1 MSNNNSKPNNN
12 NNNNPNQNTNQ
23 NYNNYN
29 QNGYNGQNSYNTQ
42 YQNYNEQ
49 GYQEGYNQQYQN
61 YNEQDYPEGY
71 NQQYQNYNEQ
81 DYPEGYNQQYQNY
94 NNANQQ
100 YQNNQQYD
108 YSNQNYQTNNQ
119 YNYGNQQNNN
129 QQYQTYSGS
138 SNNQQ
143 YQNYNNTNSQQGYN
157 QQYQNYNN
165 PAQNQQN
172 TQNNGQFYQ
181 NNNRPNNPQGF
192 NPNKKKKSKLV
203 PIVSSILGVVLL
215 SGGGLYYYSKST
227 NKPISS
233 IFSFGKKSDE
243 ELYSPVL
250 EKYKK
255 AMDSGEIK
263 SDSDVNN
270 FAIENYNSKGKNKNY
285 IKYVYYDID
294 GNGRNELLICDK
306 DNLNSPFAIYSY
318 DNSNKVNLIYQVE
331 SGNDISKSVFY
342 NDKSI
347 WIHDTTNNNDTYI
360 VYKLNDDGS
369 KFERV
374 HDINFAEYKKIN
386 KKFKD
391 SISSEEFE
399 SKDEF
404 FKKYAIPTD
413 KIDFSK
419 LGYKSL
425 YYYNDP
431 NAQEEKQSNN
441 NNNNNEKKDENKAE
455 FTNSQLA
462 LIGRLLLRD
471 STSPE
476 NILTHYETGFIME
489 EQQGFLITHLG
500 TESSKVIVKKVDNG
514 IEILAADA
522 DTPAARR
529 NYVVKKKATYQEI
542 KDKFKKED
550 IDKINKIIEEYKKTR
565 NYEKGQFNIKD

>member
-12 NNNNPNQNTNQ
+12 NNNSNQNTNQ
-23 NYNNYN
+23 NYRNYN
-29 QNGYNGQNSYNTQ
+29 QNGYNGQNSYNNQ

-61 YNEQDYPEGY
+61 YN
-71 NQQYQNYNEQ
+71 NS
-81 DYPEGYNQQYQNY
+81 
-94 NNANQQ
+94 NQQ
-100 YQNNQQYD
+100 YQNNQQYN
-108 YSNQNYQTNNQ
+108 YSNPNYQTNNQ
-119 YNYGNQQNNN
+119 YNYGNQQNYN
-129 QQYQTYSGS
+129 QQYQNYHGS
-138 SNNQQ
+138 TNNQQ
-143 YQNYNNTNSQQGYN
+143 YQNYNNVNSQQNYN
-157 QQYQNYNN
+157 NQYQNYNN

-360 VYKLNDDGS
+360 VYKLKDDGS

-431 NAQEEKQSNN
+431 NAQEQQQNN
-441 NNNNNEKKDENKAE
+441 NNNNEKKDEKKDENKAE

-462 LIGRLLLRD
+462 LIGRALLRD

-476 NILTHYETGFIME
+476 NILTHYETGAIME
-489 EQQGFLITHLG
+489 EQNGFLITHLG

-522 DTPAARR
+522 DTPASRR

>member
-12 NNNNPNQNTNQ
+12 NNNNQNQNTNQ
-23 NYNNYN
+23 NYSNYN
-29 QNGYNGQNSYNTQ
+29 QNDYNEQNSYNNQYQNYNNQGYQEGYNNQ

-49 GYQEGYNQQYQN
+49 SYQGS
-61 YNEQDYPEGY
+61 
-71 NQQYQNYNEQ
+71 
-81 DYPEGYNQQYQNY
+81 YNQQYQNY
-94 NNANQQ
+94 NNSNQQ

-129 QQYQTYSGS
+129 QQYQNYSGS

-143 YQNYNNTNSQQGYN
+143 YQNYNNANGQQGYN

-165 PAQNQQN
+165 PGQYQQN

-181 NNNRPNNPQGF
+181 NNNRPNNSQGF
-192 NPNKKKKSKLV
+192 DPNKKKKSKLV
-203 PIVSSILGVVLL
+203 PIVSSILGIVLL

-243 ELYSPVL
+243 ELYTPVL

-255 AMDSGEIK
+255 AMDSGEVK
-263 SDSDVNN
+263 SDSEVNN
-270 FAIENYNSKGKNKNY
+270 FAIENYNSKGKNKDY
-285 IKYVYYDID
+285 IRYVYYDID

-347 WIHDTTNNNDTYI
+347 WIHDTTNNNDTYV
-360 VYKLNDDGS
+360 VYKLKDDGS
-369 KFERV
+369 KFEKV
-374 HDINFAEYKKIN
+374 HDINSAEYKKIN

-419 LGYKSL
+419 LGYKAL

-431 NAQEEKQSNN
+431 NAQEEQKNSDKEKQ
-441 NNNNNEKKDENKAE
+441 ENKPE

-462 LIGRLLLRD
+462 LIGRALFYDSMDSLKSLRLD
-471 STSPE
+471 
-476 NILTHYETGFIME
+476 YDTGFTMSEHNGI
-489 EQQGFLITHLG
+489 LATSLG
-500 TESSKVIVKKVDNG
+500 TGGSIIQVVKNDTG
-514 IEILAADA
+514 IDIRVLDY
-522 DTPAARR
+522 DKPAAQRDFKV
-529 NYVVKKKATYQEI
+529 YKSVTYKEI
-542 KDKFKKED
+542 KEKLSKED
-550 IDKINKIIEEYKKTR
+550 IDKINKIIEEYKHTR

>member
-1 MSNNNSKPNNN
+1 MGNNNSKPNNN
-12 NNNNPNQNTNQ
+12 NNSNQNTNQ
-23 NYNNYN
+23 NYSNYN
-29 QNGYNGQNSYNTQ
+29 QNSYNGQNSYNNQ
-42 YQNYNEQ
+42 YQNYNEQGYQEGYNQQNYNEQ

-61 YNEQDYPEGY
+61 YN
-71 NQQYQNYNEQ
+71 NS
-81 DYPEGYNQQYQNY
+81 
-94 NNANQQ
+94 NQQ

-119 YNYGNQQNNN
+119 YNYGNQQNNG
-129 QQYQTYSGS
+129 QQYQNYPGS
-138 SNNQQ
+138 TNNQQ
-143 YQNYNNTNSQQGYN
+143 YQNYNNVNSQQNYN
-157 QQYQNYNN
+157 NQYQNYNN

-172 TQNNGQFYQ
+172 TQNDGQFYQ
-181 NNNRPNNPQGF
+181 NNNRPNNPQRF
-192 NPNKKKKSKLV
+192 NPNKKKKNKLV

-243 ELYSPVL
+243 ELYTPVL

-255 AMDSGEIK
+255 AMDSGEVK
-263 SDSDVNN
+263 SDSQVNN
-270 FAIENYNSKGKNKNY
+270 FAIENYNSKGKNKDY
-285 IKYVYYDID
+285 IRYVYYDID

-347 WIHDTTNNNDTYI
+347 WIHDTTNNNDTYV
-360 VYKLNDDGS
+360 VYKLKDDGS
-369 KFERV
+369 KFEKV
-374 HDINFAEYKKIN
+374 HDINFAEYKKLN

-404 FKKYAIPTD
+404 FKKYAMPTD

-419 LGYKSL
+419 LGYKAL

-431 NAQEEKQSNN
+431 NAQEEKQSDN
-441 NNNNNEKKDENKAE
+441 NNNNNENKDGNKAE

-462 LIGRLLLRD
+462 LIGRALLRD

-529 NYVVKKKATYQEI
+529 NYVVKKKATFQEI

>member
-1 MSNNNSKPNNN
+1 MSNNNNNSKPNNN
-12 NNNNPNQNTNQ
+12 NNNNQNQNTNQ
-23 NYNNYN
+23 NYSNYN
-29 QNGYNGQNSYNTQ
+29 QNDYNGQNSYNNQYQNYNNQGNQEDYNSQ

-49 GYQEGYNQQYQN
+49 SYQESF
-61 YNEQDYPEGY
+61 
-71 NQQYQNYNEQ
+71 
-81 DYPEGYNQQYQNY
+81 NQQYQNY
-94 NNANQQ
+94 NNLNQQ

-108 YSNQNYQTNNQ
+108 YSNRNFQTNNQ

-129 QQYQTYSGS
+129 QQYQNYSGS
-138 SNNQQ
+138 KNNQQ
-143 YQNYNNTNSQQGYN
+143 YQNYNNTNGQQVYN

-165 PAQNQQN
+165 PGQYQQN
-172 TQNNGQFYQ
+172 TQNNRQFYQ

-203 PIVSSILGVVLL
+203 PIVSSILGIVLI

-233 IFSFGKKSDE
+233 IFSFRKKSDE
-243 ELYSPVL
+243 ELYTPVL
-250 EKYKK
+250 EKDKK
-255 AMDSGEIK
+255 AMDSGEVK
-263 SDSDVNN
+263 SDSEVNN
-270 FAIENYNSKGKNKNY
+270 FAIENYNSKGKNKDY
-285 IKYVYYDID
+285 IRYVYYDID

-347 WIHDTTNNNDTYI
+347 WIHDTTNNNDTYV
-360 VYKLNDDGS
+360 VYKLKDDGS
-369 KFERV
+369 KFEKI

-404 FKKYAIPTD
+404 FKKYTIPTD

-419 LGYKSL
+419 IQYKVL
-425 YYYNDP
+425 YNYDNP
-431 NAQEEKQSNN
+431 NAQQEQKNSDKEKQ
-441 NNNNNEKKDENKAE
+441 ENKPE

-462 LIGRLLLRD
+462 LIGRALFYDSMDSLKSLRLD
-471 STSPE
+471 YDTGFTMSEHNGILSTS
-476 NILTHYETGFIME
+476 
-489 EQQGFLITHLG
+489 LG
-500 TESSKVIVKKVDNG
+500 TGGSIVQVIRTQTGIDIRVLDYDKPVQQRDFKLVKSV
-514 IEILAADA
+514 
-522 DTPAARR
+522 
-529 NYVVKKKATYQEI
+529 TYKEI
-542 KDKFKKED
+542 KEKFKKED
-550 IDKINKIIEEYKKTR
+550 MDRINSTIEKYKKTK
-565 NYEKGQFNIKD
+565 NYERGTRIND

>member
-12 NNNNPNQNTNQ
+12 NNSNQNTNQ

-29 QNGYNGQNSYNTQ
+29 QNGYNGQNSYNNQYQNSNKQGYQEGYNQQ

-61 YNEQDYPEGY
+61 YN
-71 NQQYQNYNEQ
+71 NSNK
-81 DYPEGYNQQYQNY
+81 
-94 NNANQQ
+94 Q

-119 YNYGNQQNNN
+119 YNYGNQQNNG
-129 QQYQTYSGS
+129 QQYQNYPGS
-138 SNNQQ
+138 TNNQQ
-143 YQNYNNTNSQQGYN
+143 YQNYNNVNSQQNYSN
-157 QQYQNYNN
+157 QYQNYNN

-331 SGNDISKSVFY
+331 SGNDISKSIFY

-360 VYKLNDDGS
+360 VYKLKDDGS

-431 NAQEEKQSNN
+431 NAQEEKQSDN

-455 FTNSQLA
+455 FNNYQLA
-462 LIGRLLLRD
+462 VIGRVLFYDSMDVINSLRLD
-471 STSPE
+471 H
-476 NILTHYETGFIME
+476 NTGFSIA
-489 EQQGFLITHLG
+489 GKNGTYGTSLG
-500 TESSKVIVKKVDNG
+500 NVGSVLRVTKKSYG
-514 IEILAADA
+514 I
-522 DTPAARR
+522 
-529 NYVVKKKATYQEI
+529 
-542 KDKFKKED
+542 D
-550 IDKINKIIEEYKKTR
+550 IKIIDY
-565 NYEKGQFNIKD
+565 Y

>member
-1 MSNNNSKPNNN
+1 MSNNNSKPKNNN
-12 NNNNPNQNTNQ
+12 NNNSNQNTNQ
-23 NYNNYN
+23 NYSNYN
-29 QNGYNGQNSYNTQ
+29 QNGYNGQNSYNNQ

-49 GYQEGYNQQYQN
+49 GYQEVYNQQYQN
-61 YNEQDYPEGY
+61 YNEQDYQE
-71 NQQYQNYNEQ
+71 EC
-81 DYPEGYNQQYQNY
+81 NQQYQNY
-94 NNANQQ
+94 NNSNQQ

-119 YNYGNQQNNN
+119 YNYGNQQNNG
-129 QQYQTYSGS
+129 QQYQNYPGS
-138 SNNQQ
+138 TNNQQ
-143 YQNYNNTNSQQGYN
+143 YQNYNNVNSQQNYN
-157 QQYQNYNN
+157 NQYQNYNN
-165 PAQNQQN
+165 PGQYQQN

-181 NNNRPNNPQGF
+181 NNNRPNNPQRF

-243 ELYSPVL
+243 ELYTPIL

-255 AMDSGEIK
+255 AMDSGEVK
-263 SDSDVNN
+263 SDSEINN
-270 FAIENYNSKGKNKNY
+270 FAIENYNSKGKNKDY

-360 VYKLNDDGS
+360 VYKLKDDGS
-369 KFERV
+369 KFEKV
-374 HDINFAEYKKIN
+374 HDINFAEYKKLN

-399 SKDEF
+399 SKDDF

-419 LGYKSL
+419 LGYKAL

-431 NAQEEKQSNN
+431 NAQEEKQSDN

-455 FTNSQLA
+455 FTKSQLA
-462 LIGRLLLRD
+462 LIGRALLRD

-500 TESSKVIVKKVDNG
+500 TESSKVIVKKIDNG

-529 NYVVKKKATYQEI
+529 NYVVKKKATFQEI

>member
-12 NNNNPNQNTNQ
+12 NNNNQNQNTNQ
-23 NYNNYN
+23 NYSNYN
-29 QNGYNGQNSYNTQ
+29 QNDYNEQNSYNNQYQNYNNQGYQEGYNNQ

-49 GYQEGYNQQYQN
+49 SYQGS
-61 YNEQDYPEGY
+61 
-71 NQQYQNYNEQ
+71 
-81 DYPEGYNQQYQNY
+81 YNQQYQNY
-94 NNANQQ
+94 NNSNQQ

-129 QQYQTYSGS
+129 QQYQNYSGS

-143 YQNYNNTNSQQGYN
+143 YQNYNNANGQQGYN

-165 PAQNQQN
+165 PGQYQQN

-181 NNNRPNNPQGF
+181 NNNRPNNSQGF
-192 NPNKKKKSKLV
+192 DPNKKKKSKLV
-203 PIVSSILGVVLL
+203 PIVSSILGIVLL

-243 ELYSPVL
+243 ELYTPVL

-255 AMDSGEIK
+255 AMDSGEVK
-263 SDSDVNN
+263 SDSQVNN
-270 FAIENYNSKGKNKNY
+270 FAIENYNSKGKNKDY
-285 IKYVYYDID
+285 IRYVYYDID

-306 DNLNSPFAIYSY
+306 DNLKSPFAIYSY

-347 WIHDTTNNNDTYI
+347 WIHDTTNNNDTYV
-360 VYKLNDDGS
+360 VYKLKDDGS
-369 KFERV
+369 KFEKV

-419 LGYKSL
+419 LGYKAL

-431 NAQEEKQSNN
+431 NAQEEQKNSDKEKQ
-441 NNNNNEKKDENKAE
+441 ENKPE

-462 LIGRLLLRD
+462 LIGRALFYDSMDSLKSLRLD
-471 STSPE
+471 
-476 NILTHYETGFIME
+476 YDTGFTMSEHNGI
-489 EQQGFLITHLG
+489 LATSLG
-500 TESSKVIVKKVDNG
+500 TGGSIIQVVKNDTG
-514 IEILAADA
+514 IDIRVLDY
-522 DTPAARR
+522 DKPAAQRDFKV
-529 NYVVKKKATYQEI
+529 YKSVTYKEI
-542 KDKFKKED
+542 KEKLSKED
-550 IDKINKIIEEYKKTR
+550 IDKINKIIEEYKHTR

>member
-12 NNNNPNQNTNQ
+12 NNNSNQNTNQ
-23 NYNNYN
+23 NYSNYN
-29 QNGYNGQNSYNTQ
+29 QNSYNGQNSYNTQ

-49 GYQEGYNQQYQN
+49 GYQ
-61 YNEQDYPEGY
+61 EGY

-431 NAQEEKQSNN
+431 NNQEEKQSNN

-462 LIGRLLLRD
+462 LIGRALLRD

>member
-12 NNNNPNQNTNQ
+12 NNYPNQN
-23 NYNNYN
+23 YGNYN
-29 QNGYNGQNSYNTQ
+29 QNEYNGQNSYNNQ

-49 GYQEGYNQQYQN
+49 GYQDGYNQQYQN
-61 YNEQDYPEGY
+61 YSNS
-71 NQQYQNYNEQ
+71 
-81 DYPEGYNQQYQNY
+81 
-94 NNANQQ
+94 NQQ
-100 YQNNQQYD
+100 YQNNKQYD
-108 YSNQNYQTNNQ
+108 YSNQNYQNNNQ

-129 QQYQTYSGS
+129 QQYQNYPGS
-138 SNNQQ
+138 TNNQQYQNYPGSTNNQQ
-143 YQNYNNTNSQQGYN
+143 YQNYNNVNSQQSYN
-157 QQYQNYNN
+157 KQYQNYNN
-165 PAQNQQN
+165 PGQNQQN
-172 TQNNGQFYQ
+172 NQNDRQFYQ
-181 NNNRPNNPQGF
+181 NNRPNNPQEF
-192 NPNKKKKSKLV
+192 TPNKKKKSKLV

-243 ELYSPVL
+243 ELYTPVL

-255 AMDSGEIK
+255 AMDSGEVK
-263 SDSDVNN
+263 SDSEVNN
-270 FAIENYNSKGKNKNY
+270 FAIENYNSKGKNKDY
-285 IKYVYYDID
+285 IRYVYYDID
-294 GNGRNELLICDK
+294 GNGKNELLICDK

-318 DNSNKVNLIYQVE
+318 DNSNNVNLIYQVE
-331 SGNDISKSVFY
+331 SGNDISKTIFY

-347 WIHDTTNNNDTYI
+347 WIHDTSSNNDTYV
-360 VYKLNDDGS
+360 VYKLKDDGS
-369 KFERV
+369 KFEKV
-374 HDINFAEYKKIN
+374 HDINFAEYKKLN

-391 SISSEEFE
+391 SISSEEFG

-431 NAQEEKQSNN
+431 NAQEEKQNDS
-441 NNNNNEKKDENKAE
+441 NNNNNEKKEENKAE

-462 LIGRLLLRD
+462 LIGRALLRD

-529 NYVVKKKATYQEI
+529 NYVVKKKATFKEI
-542 KDKFKKED
+542 KDKFKKDD
-550 IDKINKIIEEYKKTR
+550 IDKINKIIEEYKHTR

>member
-1 MSNNNSKPNNN
+1 MSNNNSKSNNN
-12 NNNNPNQNTNQ
+12 NYPNQN
-23 NYNNYN
+23 YGNYN
-29 QNGYNGQNSYNTQ
+29 QNEYNGQNSYNNQ

-49 GYQEGYNQQYQN
+49 GYQ
-61 YNEQDYPEGY
+61 D
-71 NQQYQNYNEQ
+71 
-81 DYPEGYNQQYQNY
+81 GYNQQYQNY
-94 NNANQQ
+94 NNSNQQ
-100 YQNNQQYD
+100 YQNNKQYN
-108 YSNQNYQTNNQ
+108 YSNQNYQNNNQ

-129 QQYQTYSGS
+129 QQYQNYPGS
-138 SNNQQ
+138 TNNQQ
-143 YQNYNNTNSQQGYN
+143 YQNYNNVNSQQGYN
-157 QQYQNYNN
+157 NQYQNYNN
-165 PAQNQQN
+165 PGQNQQN
-172 TQNNGQFYQ
+172 NQNDSQFYQ
-181 NNNRPNNPQGF
+181 NNRPNNPHGF

-243 ELYSPVL
+243 ELYTPIL

-255 AMDSGEIK
+255 AMDSGEVK
-263 SDSDVNN
+263 SDSEVNN
-270 FAIENYNSKGKNKNY
+270 FAIENYNSKGKNKDY
-285 IKYVYYDID
+285 IRYVYYDID

-318 DNSNKVNLIYQVE
+318 DNSNNVNLIYQVE
-331 SGNDISKSVFY
+331 SGNDISKTIFY

-347 WIHDTTNNNDTYI
+347 WIHDTSNNNDTYV
-360 VYKLNDDGS
+360 VYKLKDDGS
-369 KFERV
+369 KFEKV
-374 HDINFAEYKKIN
+374 HDINFAEYKKLN

-391 SISSEEFE
+391 SISSEEFG

-431 NAQEEKQSNN
+431 NAQEEKQNDS
-441 NNNNNEKKDENKAE
+441 NNNNNEKKDENKVE

-462 LIGRLLLRD
+462 LIGRALLRD

-529 NYVVKKKATYQEI
+529 NYVVKKKATFQEI

-550 IDKINKIIEEYKKTR
+550 IDKINKIIEEYKHTR

>member
-1 MSNNNSKPNNN
+1 MSNNNTKQNNN
-12 NNNNPNQNTNQ
+12 NNNNYPNQN
-23 NYNNYN
+23 YGNYN
-29 QNGYNGQNSYNTQ
+29 QNEYNGQTNYNNQ
-42 YQNYNEQ
+42 YQNYNEK
-49 GYQEGYNQQYQN
+49 GYQ
-61 YNEQDYPEGY
+61 D
-71 NQQYQNYNEQ
+71 
-81 DYPEGYNQQYQNY
+81 GYNQQYQNY
-94 NNANQQ
+94 NNSSQQ

-108 YSNQNYQTNNQ
+108 YSNQNFQNNNQ

-129 QQYQTYSGS
+129 QQYQNYPGS
-138 SNNQQ
+138 TNNQQ
-143 YQNYNNTNSQQGYN
+143 YQNYNNVNSQQGYN

-165 PAQNQQN
+165 PGQNQQN
-172 TQNNGQFYQ
+172 NQNDRQFYQ
-181 NNNRPNNPQGF
+181 NNKPNNPREF

-243 ELYSPVL
+243 ELYTPVL

-255 AMDSGEIK
+255 AMDSGEVK
-263 SDSDVNN
+263 SDSEVNN
-270 FAIENYNSKGKNKNY
+270 FAIENYNSKGKNKDY
-285 IKYVYYDID
+285 IRYVYYDID

-318 DNSNKVNLIYQVE
+318 DNSNNVNLIYQVE
-331 SGNDISKSVFY
+331 SGNDISKTIFY

-347 WIHDTTNNNDTYI
+347 WIHDTSSNNDTYV
-360 VYKLNDDGS
+360 VYKLKDDGS
-369 KFERV
+369 KFEKV
-374 HDINFAEYKKIN
+374 HDINFAEYKKLN

-391 SISSEEFE
+391 SISSEEFG

-431 NAQEEKQSNN
+431 NAQEEKQNDS

-455 FTNSQLA
+455 FTKSQLA
-462 LIGRLLLRD
+462 LIGRALLRD

-476 NILTHYETGFIME
+476 NILTHYETGFLME

-550 IDKINKIIEEYKKTR
+550 LDKINKIIEEYKHTR

>member
-12 NNNNPNQNTNQ
+12 NNSNQNTNQ

-29 QNGYNGQNSYNTQ
+29 QNGYNGQNSYNNQ

-61 YNEQDYPEGY
+61 YNEQGY
-71 NQQYQNYNEQ
+71 Q
-81 DYPEGYNQQYQNY
+81 EGYNQQYQNY
-94 NNANQQ
+94 NNSNKQ

-119 YNYGNQQNNN
+119 YNYGNQQNNG
-129 QQYQTYSGS
+129 QQYQNYPGS
-138 SNNQQ
+138 TNNQQ
-143 YQNYNNTNSQQGYN
+143 YQNYNNVNSQQNYSN
-157 QQYQNYNN
+157 QYQNYNN

-331 SGNDISKSVFY
+331 SGNDISKSIFY

-360 VYKLNDDGS
+360 VYKLKDDGS

-431 NAQEEKQSNN
+431 NAQEEKQSDN

-455 FTNSQLA
+455 FTKSQLA
-462 LIGRLLLRD
+462 LIGRALLRD

-500 TESSKVIVKKVDNG
+500 TESSKVIVKKIDNG

-529 NYVVKKKATYQEI
+529 NYVVKKKATFQEI

>member
-1 MSNNNSKPNNN
+1 MSNNNSKSNNN
-12 NNNNPNQNTNQ
+12 NNNYPNQN
-23 NYNNYN
+23 YGNYN
-29 QNGYNGQNSYNTQ
+29 QNEYNGQNSYNNQ

-49 GYQEGYNQQYQN
+49 GYQ
-61 YNEQDYPEGY
+61 D
-71 NQQYQNYNEQ
+71 
-81 DYPEGYNQQYQNY
+81 GYNQQYQNY
-94 NNANQQ
+94 NNSNQQ

-108 YSNQNYQTNNQ
+108 YSNQNYQNNNQ

-129 QQYQTYSGS
+129 QQYQNYPGS
-138 SNNQQ
+138 TNNQQ
-143 YQNYNNTNSQQGYN
+143 YQNYNNINSQQSYN
-157 QQYQNYNN
+157 NQYQNYNN
-165 PAQNQQN
+165 PDQNQQN
-172 TQNNGQFYQ
+172 TQNNKQFYQ
-181 NNNRPNNPQGF
+181 NNIPNNPQRF
-192 NPNKKKKSKLV
+192 NPNKNKKKKSKLV

-243 ELYSPVL
+243 ELYTPVL

-255 AMDSGEIK
+255 AMDSGEVK
-263 SDSDVNN
+263 SDSEVNN
-270 FAIENYNSKGKNKNY
+270 FAIENYNSKGKNKDY
-285 IKYVYYDID
+285 IRYVYYDID

-318 DNSNKVNLIYQVE
+318 DNSNNVNLIYQVE
-331 SGNDISKSVFY
+331 SGNDISKTIFY

-347 WIHDTTNNNDTYI
+347 WIHDTSSNNDTYV
-360 VYKLNDDGS
+360 VYKLKDDGS
-369 KFERV
+369 KFEKV

-391 SISSEEFE
+391 SISSEEFG

-431 NAQEEKQSNN
+431 NAQEEKQNDS

-455 FTNSQLA
+455 YNNYQLA
-462 LIGRLLLRD
+462 VIGRVLFYDTIDTLNSIRLD
-471 STSPE
+471 Y
-476 NILTHYETGFIME
+476 NTGFIIA
-489 EQQGFLITHLG
+489 GKNGTYGTSLG
-500 TESSKVIVKKVDNG
+500 TNGSDILVTKKNDG
-514 IEILAADA
+514 IDIKILDY
-522 DTPAARR
+522 DKPAAQRDFKV
-529 NYVVKKKATYQEI
+529 YKSVTYKEI
-542 KDKFKKED
+542 KEKISKED
-550 IDKINKIIEEYKKTR
+550 LDKINKVIEEYKKTKKYQEG
-565 NYEKGQFNIKD
+565 NKIDD

>member
-1 MSNNNSKPNNN
+1 MSNNNSKSNNN
-12 NNNNPNQNTNQ
+12 NNNNYYPNQNSG
-23 NYNNYN
+23 NYN
-29 QNGYNGQNSYNTQ
+29 QNEYNGQNSYNNQ

-49 GYQEGYNQQYQN
+49 GYQ
-61 YNEQDYPEGY
+61 D
-71 NQQYQNYNEQ
+71 
-81 DYPEGYNQQYQNY
+81 GYNQQYQNY
-94 NNANQQ
+94 NNSNQQ

-108 YSNQNYQTNNQ
+108 YSNQNYQNNNQ

-129 QQYQTYSGS
+129 QQYQNYPGS
-138 SNNQQ
+138 TNNQQ
-143 YQNYNNTNSQQGYN
+143 YQNYNNVNSQQGYN

-181 NNNRPNNPQGF
+181 NNNRPNNTQGF

-331 SGNDISKSVFY
+331 SGNDISKTIFY

-360 VYKLNDDGS
+360 VYKLKDDGS

-431 NAQEEKQSNN
+431 NAQEEKQSDN

-462 LIGRLLLRD
+462 LIGRALLRD

-529 NYVVKKKATYQEI
+529 NYVVKKKATFQEI

>member
-12 NNNNPNQNTNQ
+12 NNNQNQNTNQ
-23 NYNNYN
+23 NYSNYN
-29 QNGYNGQNSYNTQ
+29 QNDYNEQNSYNNQYQNYNNQGYQEGYNNQ

-49 GYQEGYNQQYQN
+49 SYQGS
-61 YNEQDYPEGY
+61 
-71 NQQYQNYNEQ
+71 
-81 DYPEGYNQQYQNY
+81 YNQQYQNY
-94 NNANQQ
+94 NNSNQQ

-129 QQYQTYSGS
+129 QQYQNYSGS

-143 YQNYNNTNSQQGYN
+143 YQNYNNANGQQGYN

-165 PAQNQQN
+165 PGQYQQN

-181 NNNRPNNPQGF
+181 NNNRPNNSQGF
-192 NPNKKKKSKLV
+192 DPNKKKKSKLV
-203 PIVSSILGVVLL
+203 PIVSSILGIVLL

-243 ELYSPVL
+243 ELYTPVL

-255 AMDSGEIK
+255 AMDSGEVK
-263 SDSDVNN
+263 SDSEVNN
-270 FAIENYNSKGKNKNY
+270 FAIENYNSKGKNKDY
-285 IKYVYYDID
+285 IRYVYYDID

-347 WIHDTTNNNDTYI
+347 WIHDTTNNNDTYV
-360 VYKLNDDGS
+360 VYKLKDDGS
-369 KFERV
+369 KFEKV
-374 HDINFAEYKKIN
+374 HDINSAEYKKIN

-419 LGYKSL
+419 LGYKAL

-431 NAQEEKQSNN
+431 NAQEEQKNSDKEKQ
-441 NNNNNEKKDENKAE
+441 ENKPE

-462 LIGRLLLRD
+462 LIGRALFYDSMDSLKSLRLD
-471 STSPE
+471 
-476 NILTHYETGFIME
+476 YDTGFTMSEHNGI
-489 EQQGFLITHLG
+489 LATSLG
-500 TESSKVIVKKVDNG
+500 TGGSIIQVVKNDTG
-514 IEILAADA
+514 IDIRVLDY
-522 DTPAARR
+522 DKPAAQRDFKV
-529 NYVVKKKATYQEI
+529 YKSVTYKEI
-542 KDKFKKED
+542 KEKLSKED
-550 IDKINKIIEEYKKTR
+550 IDKINKIIEEYKHTR

>member
-1 MSNNNSKPNNN
+1 MNNNNSKPNNN
-12 NNNNPNQNTNQ
+12 KNSNQNTNQ
-23 NYNNYN
+23 NYSNYN
-29 QNGYNGQNSYNTQ
+29 QNGYNGENSYNNQ
-42 YQNYNEQ
+42 YQNFNEQ

-61 YNEQDYPEGY
+61 YNKQDYQEGY
-71 NQQYQNYNEQ
+71 S
-81 DYPEGYNQQYQNY
+81 QQYQNY
-94 NNANQQ
+94 NNSNQQ

-119 YNYGNQQNNN
+119 YNYGNQQNDG
-129 QQYQTYSGS
+129 QQYQNYPGS
-138 SNNQQ
+138 TNNQQ
-143 YQNYNNTNSQQGYN
+143 YQNYNNVNSQQNYN
-157 QQYQNYNN
+157 NQYQNYKN

-181 NNNRPNNPQGF
+181 NNRSNNPQGF

-203 PIVSSILGVVLL
+203 PIVSSILGIVLL

-243 ELYSPVL
+243 ELYTPIL

-263 SDSDVNN
+263 SDSEVNN
-270 FAIENYNSKGKNKNY
+270 FAIENYNSKGKNKDY

-331 SGNDISKSVFY
+331 SGNDISKSIFY

-360 VYKLNDDGS
+360 VYKLKDDGS
-369 KFERV
+369 KFEKV
-374 HDINFAEYKKIN
+374 HDINLAEYKKIN

-404 FKKYAIPTD
+404 FKKYAMPTD

-419 LGYKSL
+419 LGYKAL

-431 NAQEEKQSNN
+431 NAQEEKQSDNN
-441 NNNNNEKKDENKAE
+441 NNNKKKDEKKAE

-462 LIGRLLLRD
+462 LIGRALLRD

-476 NILTHYETGFIME
+476 NILTHYETGFVME
-489 EQQGFLITHLG
+489 EQQGFLITDLG
-500 TESSKVIVKKVDNG
+500 TQSSKVIVKKVDNG

-522 DTPAARR
+522 DTPAAQR
-529 NYVVKKKATYQEI
+529 NFVVKKKATFQEI

>member
-1 MSNNNSKPNNN
+1 MSNNNSKLNNN
-12 NNNNPNQNTNQ
+12 NNNNNSNQNTNQ
-23 NYNNYN
+23 NYSNYN
-29 QNGYNGQNSYNTQ
+29 QNGYNGQNSYNNQ

-49 GYQEGYNQQYQN
+49 GYQDGYNQQYQN
-61 YNEQDYPEGY
+61 YNEQDY
-71 NQQYQNYNEQ
+71 Q
-81 DYPEGYNQQYQNY
+81 EGYNQQYQNY
-94 NNANQQ
+94 NNSNQQ

-129 QQYQTYSGS
+129 QQYQNYSSS
-138 SNNQQ
+138 SNNHQ
-143 YQNYNNTNSQQGYN
+143 YQNYNNTNGQQGYN

-165 PAQNQQN
+165 PGQYQQN
-172 TQNNGQFYQ
+172 TQNNKQFYQ

-192 NPNKKKKSKLV
+192 NPNKKKKSKLF

-255 AMDSGEIK
+255 AMDSGEVK
-263 SDSDVNN
+263 SDSEINN
-270 FAIENYNSKGKNKNY
+270 FAIENYNSKGKNKDY

-331 SGNDISKSVFY
+331 SGNDISKSIFY

-360 VYKLNDDGS
+360 VYKLKDDGS

-431 NAQEEKQSNN
+431 NAQEEKQSDN

-462 LIGRLLLRD
+462 LIGRALLRD

-529 NYVVKKKATYQEI
+529 NYVVKKKATFQEI

>member
-1 MSNNNSKPNNN
+1 MVMKALKRRDVMNNNNNSKPNNN
-12 NNNNPNQNTNQ
+12 KNSNQNTNQ
-23 NYNNYN
+23 NYSNYN
-29 QNGYNGQNSYNTQ
+29 QNGYNGQNSYNNQYQNFNEQGYNQQ
-42 YQNYNEQ
+42 YQNYNKQ

-61 YNEQDYPEGY
+61 YN
-71 NQQYQNYNEQ
+71 NS
-81 DYPEGYNQQYQNY
+81 
-94 NNANQQ
+94 NQQ

-119 YNYGNQQNNN
+119 YNYGNQQNNG
-129 QQYQTYSGS
+129 QQYQNYPGS
-138 SNNQQ
+138 TNNQQ
-143 YQNYNNTNSQQGYN
+143 YQNYNNVNSQQNYSN
-157 QQYQNYNN
+157 QYQNYNN

-172 TQNNGQFYQ
+172 TQNNEQFYQ
-181 NNNRPNNPQGF
+181 NNNRSNNLQGF

-243 ELYSPVL
+243 ELYTPIL

-263 SDSDVNN
+263 SDSEVNN
-270 FAIENYNSKGKNKNY
+270 FAIENYNSKGKNKDY
-285 IKYVYYDID
+285 IKYIYYDID

-331 SGNDISKSVFY
+331 SGNDISKSIFY

-360 VYKLNDDGS
+360 VYKLKDDGS
-369 KFERV
+369 KFEKV
-374 HDINFAEYKKIN
+374 HDINLAEYKKIN
-386 KKFKD
+386 KKFRD

-404 FKKYAIPTD
+404 FKKYAMPTD

-419 LGYKSL
+419 LGYKAL

-431 NAQEEKQSNN
+431 NAQEEKQSDNN
-441 NNNNNEKKDENKAE
+441 NNNKKKDEKKAE

-462 LIGRLLLRD
+462 LIGRALLRD

-476 NILTHYETGFIME
+476 NILTHYETGFVME
-489 EQQGFLITHLG
+489 EQQGFLITDLE
-500 TESSKVIVKKVDNG
+500 TQSSKVIVKKVDNG
-514 IEILAADA
+514 IEILAADT
-522 DTPAARR
+522 DTPAAQR
-529 NYVVKKKATYQEI
+529 NFVVKKKATFQEI

>member
-12 NNNNPNQNTNQ
+12 NNSNQNTNQ
-23 NYNNYN
+23 NYSNYN
-29 QNGYNGQNSYNTQ
+29 QNDYNEQNSYNNQYQNYNNQGYQEGYNNQ

-49 GYQEGYNQQYQN
+49 SYQGS
-61 YNEQDYPEGY
+61 
-71 NQQYQNYNEQ
+71 
-81 DYPEGYNQQYQNY
+81 YNQQYQNY
-94 NNANQQ
+94 NNSNQQ

-129 QQYQTYSGS
+129 QQYQNYSGS

-143 YQNYNNTNSQQGYN
+143 YQNYNNANGQQGYN

-165 PAQNQQN
+165 PGQYQQN

-181 NNNRPNNPQGF
+181 NNNRPNNSQGF
-192 NPNKKKKSKLV
+192 DPNKKKKSKLV
-203 PIVSSILGVVLL
+203 PIVSSILGIVLL

-243 ELYSPVL
+243 ELYTPVL

-255 AMDSGEIK
+255 AMDSGEVK
-263 SDSDVNN
+263 SDSEVNN
-270 FAIENYNSKGKNKNY
+270 FAIENYNSKGKNKDY
-285 IKYVYYDID
+285 IRYVYYDID

-347 WIHDTTNNNDTYI
+347 WIHDTTNNNDTYV
-360 VYKLNDDGS
+360 VYKLKDDGS
-369 KFERV
+369 KFEKV
-374 HDINFAEYKKIN
+374 HDINSAEYKKIN

-419 LGYKSL
+419 LGYKAL

-431 NAQEEKQSNN
+431 NAQEEQKNSDKEKQ
-441 NNNNNEKKDENKAE
+441 ENKPE

-462 LIGRLLLRD
+462 LIGRALFYDSMDSLKSLRLD
-471 STSPE
+471 
-476 NILTHYETGFIME
+476 YDTGFTMSEHNGI
-489 EQQGFLITHLG
+489 LATSLG
-500 TESSKVIVKKVDNG
+500 TGGSIIQVVKNDTG
-514 IEILAADA
+514 IDIRVLDY
-522 DTPAARR
+522 DKPAAQRDFKV
-529 NYVVKKKATYQEI
+529 YKSVTYKEI
-542 KDKFKKED
+542 KEKLSKED
-550 IDKINKIIEEYKKTR
+550 IDKINKIIEEYKHTR

>member
-1 MSNNNSKPNNN
+1 MSNNNSKLNNN
-12 NNNNPNQNTNQ
+12 NNSNQNTNQ
-23 NYNNYN
+23 NYSNYN
-29 QNGYNGQNSYNTQ
+29 QNGYNGQNNYNNQ
-42 YQNYNEQ
+42 YQNYNEQGYQEGYNQQNYNEQ

-61 YNEQDYPEGY
+61 YN
-71 NQQYQNYNEQ
+71 NS
-81 DYPEGYNQQYQNY
+81 
-94 NNANQQ
+94 NQQ

-119 YNYGNQQNNN
+119 YNYGNQQNNG
-129 QQYQTYSGS
+129 QQYQNYPGS
-138 SNNQQ
+138 TNNQQ
-143 YQNYNNTNSQQGYN
+143 YQNYNNVNSQQNYN
-157 QQYQNYNN
+157 NQYQNYNN

-270 FAIENYNSKGKNKNY
+270 FAIENYNSKGKNKDY

-360 VYKLNDDGS
+360 VYKLKDDDS

-431 NAQEEKQSNN
+431 NAQEEKQSD

-462 LIGRLLLRD
+462 LIGRALLRD

-500 TESSKVIVKKVDNG
+500 TESSKVIVNKVDNG

-529 NYVVKKKATYQEI
+529 NYVVKKKATFQEI

>member
-12 NNNNPNQNTNQ
+12 NNNNQNQNTNQ
-23 NYNNYN
+23 NYSNYN
-29 QNGYNGQNSYNTQ
+29 QNDYNEQNSQNNQYQNYNNQGYQEGYNNQ

-49 GYQEGYNQQYQN
+49 SYQGS
-61 YNEQDYPEGY
+61 
-71 NQQYQNYNEQ
+71 
-81 DYPEGYNQQYQNY
+81 YNQQYQNY
-94 NNANQQ
+94 NNSNQQ

-129 QQYQTYSGS
+129 QQYQNYSGS

-143 YQNYNNTNSQQGYN
+143 YQNYNNANGQQGYN

-165 PAQNQQN
+165 PGQYQQN

-181 NNNRPNNPQGF
+181 NNNRPNNSQGF
-192 NPNKKKKSKLV
+192 DPNKKKKSKLV
-203 PIVSSILGVVLL
+203 PIVSSILGIVLL

-243 ELYSPVL
+243 ELYTPVL

-255 AMDSGEIK
+255 AMDSGEVK
-263 SDSDVNN
+263 SDSEVNN
-270 FAIENYNSKGKNKNY
+270 FAIENYNSKGKNKDY
-285 IKYVYYDID
+285 IRYVYYDID

-347 WIHDTTNNNDTYI
+347 WIHDTTNNNDTYV
-360 VYKLNDDGS
+360 VYKLKDDGS
-369 KFERV
+369 KFEKV
-374 HDINFAEYKKIN
+374 HDINSAEYKKIN

-419 LGYKSL
+419 LGYKAL

-431 NAQEEKQSNN
+431 NAQEEQKNSDKEKQ
-441 NNNNNEKKDENKAE
+441 ENKPE

-462 LIGRLLLRD
+462 LIGRALFYDSMDSLKSLRLD
-471 STSPE
+471 
-476 NILTHYETGFIME
+476 YDTGFTMSEHNGI
-489 EQQGFLITHLG
+489 LATSLG
-500 TESSKVIVKKVDNG
+500 TGGSIIQVVKNDTG
-514 IEILAADA
+514 IDIRVLDY
-522 DTPAARR
+522 DKPAAQRDFKV
-529 NYVVKKKATYQEI
+529 YKSVTYKEI
-542 KDKFKKED
+542 KEKLSKED
-550 IDKINKIIEEYKKTR
+550 IDKINKIIEEYKHTR

>member
-12 NNNNPNQNTNQ
+12 NNSNQNTNQ
-23 NYNNYN
+23 NYSNYN
-29 QNGYNGQNSYNTQ
+29 KNSYNEQNSYNNQ
-42 YQNYNEQ
+42 YQNYNEQVYQEGYNQQNYNEQ

-61 YNEQDYPEGY
+61 YN
-71 NQQYQNYNEQ
+71 NS
-81 DYPEGYNQQYQNY
+81 
-94 NNANQQ
+94 NQQ

-119 YNYGNQQNNN
+119 YNYGNQQNNA
-129 QQYQTYSGS
+129 
-138 SNNQQ
+138 QQ
-143 YQNYNNTNSQQGYN
+143 YQNYPGATNNQQRQNYNNINSQQNYN
-157 QQYQNYNN
+157 NQYQNYNN

-270 FAIENYNSKGKNKNY
+270 FAIENYNSKGKNKDY

-331 SGNDISKSVFY
+331 SGNDISKSIFY

-360 VYKLNDDGS
+360 VYKLKDDGS

-404 FKKYAIPTD
+404 FKKYAMPTD

-431 NAQEEKQSNN
+431 NAQEEKQSDN

-462 LIGRLLLRD
+462 LIGRALLRD

-529 NYVVKKKATYQEI
+529 NYVVKKKATFQEI

>member
-12 NNNNPNQNTNQ
+12 NNSNQNTNQ
-23 NYNNYN
+23 NYSNYN
-29 QNGYNGQNSYNTQ
+29 KNSYNEQNSYNNQ
-42 YQNYNEQ
+42 YQNYNEQVYQEGYNQQNYNEQ
-49 GYQEGYNQQYQN
+49 GYQEGH
-61 YNEQDYPEGY
+61 
-71 NQQYQNYNEQ
+71 
-81 DYPEGYNQQYQNY
+81 NQQYQNY
-94 NNANQQ
+94 NNSNQQ

-108 YSNQNYQTNNQ
+108 YSNQNYQSNNQ
-119 YNYGNQQNNN
+119 YNYGNQQNYN
-129 QQYQTYSGS
+129 QQYQNYPGS
-138 SNNQQ
+138 TNNQQ
-143 YQNYNNTNSQQGYN
+143 YQNYNNVNSQQNYN
-157 QQYQNYNN
+157 NQYQNYNN

-172 TQNNGQFYQ
+172 TQNNRQFYQ

-270 FAIENYNSKGKNKNY
+270 FAIENYNSKGKNKDY

-331 SGNDISKSVFY
+331 SGNDISKSIFY

-360 VYKLNDDGS
+360 VYKLKDDGS

-404 FKKYAIPTD
+404 FKKYAMPTD

-431 NAQEEKQSNN
+431 NAQEEKQSDN

-462 LIGRLLLRD
+462 LIGRALLRD

-529 NYVVKKKATYQEI
+529 NYVVKKKATFQEI

>member
-12 NNNNPNQNTNQ
+12 NNNSKPNNNNNNSNQNTNQ
-23 NYNNYN
+23 NYRNYN
-29 QNGYNGQNSYNTQ
+29 QNGYNGQNSYNNQ

-61 YNEQDYPEGY
+61 YN
-71 NQQYQNYNEQ
+71 NS
-81 DYPEGYNQQYQNY
+81 
-94 NNANQQ
+94 NQQ
-100 YQNNQQYD
+100 YQNNQQYN
-108 YSNQNYQTNNQ
+108 YSNPNYQTNNQ
-119 YNYGNQQNNN
+119 YNYGNQQNYN
-129 QQYQTYSGS
+129 QQYQNYHGS
-138 SNNQQ
+138 TNNQQ
-143 YQNYNNTNSQQGYN
+143 YQNYNNVNSQQNYN
-157 QQYQNYNN
+157 NQYQNYNN

-360 VYKLNDDGS
+360 VYKLKDDGS

-431 NAQEEKQSNN
+431 NAQEQQQNN
-441 NNNNNEKKDENKAE
+441 NNNNEKKDEKKDENKAE

-462 LIGRLLLRD
+462 LIGRALLRD

-476 NILTHYETGFIME
+476 NILTHYETGAIME
-489 EQQGFLITHLG
+489 EQNGFLITHLG

-522 DTPAARR
+522 DTPASRR

>member
-12 NNNNPNQNTNQ
+12 NNNNNLNQNTNQ
-23 NYNNYN
+23 NYSNYN
-29 QNGYNGQNSYNTQ
+29 QNSYNGQNSYNNQ
-42 YQNYNEQ
+42 YQNYNEQGYQEGYNQQNYNEQ

-61 YNEQDYPEGY
+61 YN
-71 NQQYQNYNEQ
+71 NS
-81 DYPEGYNQQYQNY
+81 
-94 NNANQQ
+94 NQQ

-119 YNYGNQQNNN
+119 YNYGNQQNNG
-129 QQYQTYSGS
+129 QQYQNYPGS
-138 SNNQQ
+138 TNNQQ
-143 YQNYNNTNSQQGYN
+143 YQNYNNVNSQQNYN
-157 QQYQNYNN
+157 NQYQNYNN

-172 TQNNGQFYQ
+172 TQNDGQFYQ
-181 NNNRPNNPQGF
+181 NNNRPNNPQRF
-192 NPNKKKKSKLV
+192 NPNKKKKNKLV

-243 ELYSPVL
+243 ELYTPVL

-255 AMDSGEIK
+255 AMDSGEVK
-263 SDSDVNN
+263 SDSQVNN
-270 FAIENYNSKGKNKNY
+270 FAIENYNSKGKNKDY
-285 IKYVYYDID
+285 IRYVYYDID

-347 WIHDTTNNNDTYI
+347 WIHDTTNNNDTYV
-360 VYKLNDDGS
+360 VYKLKDDGS
-369 KFERV
+369 KFEKV
-374 HDINFAEYKKIN
+374 HDINFAEYKKLN

-404 FKKYAIPTD
+404 FKKYAMPTD

-419 LGYKSL
+419 LGYKAL

-431 NAQEEKQSNN
+431 NAQEEKQSDN
-441 NNNNNEKKDENKAE
+441 NNNNNENKDGNKAE

-462 LIGRLLLRD
+462 LIGRALLRD

-529 NYVVKKKATYQEI
+529 NYVVKKKATFQEI

>member
-1 MSNNNSKPNNN
+1 MSNYNSKPNNN
-12 NNNNPNQNTNQ
+12 NNNLNQNTNQ
-23 NYNNYN
+23 NYSNYN
-29 QNGYNGQNSYNTQ
+29 QTEYNEQNSYNNQYENYNNQGYQEGYNQQ

-61 YNEQDYPEGY
+61 YN
-71 NQQYQNYNEQ
+71 NT
-81 DYPEGYNQQYQNY
+81 
-94 NNANQQ
+94 NQQ

-108 YSNQNYQTNNQ
+108 YSNQNYQNNNQ

-129 QQYQTYSGS
+129 QQYQNYPGS
-138 SNNQQ
+138 ASNQQ
-143 YQNYNNTNSQQGYN
+143 YQNYNNVNSQQSYN
-157 QQYQNYNN
+157 NQYQNYNN
-165 PAQNQQN
+165 PAQYQQN
-172 TQNNGQFYQ
+172 TQNNRQFYP
-181 NNNRPNNPQGF
+181 NNNRQNKPQEF

-203 PIVSSILGVVLL
+203 PIISSILGIVLL

-227 NKPISS
+227 NKPVSS

-243 ELYSPVL
+243 ELYTPVL

-255 AMDSGEIK
+255 AMDSGEVK
-263 SDSDVNN
+263 SDSEVNN
-270 FAIENYNSKGKNKNY
+270 FAIENYNSKGKNKDY

-318 DNSNKVNLIYQVE
+318 DNSNKVNLVYQVE
-331 SGNDISKSVFY
+331 SGNDISKTIFY

-347 WIHDTTNNNDTYI
+347 WIHDTSNNNDIYV
-360 VYKLNDDGS
+360 VYKLKDDGS
-369 KFERV
+369 KFEKV

-391 SISSEEFE
+391 LISSEEFG

-419 LGYKSL
+419 LGYKAL

-431 NAQEEKQSNN
+431 KAQEEQQNN
-441 NNNNNEKKDENKAE
+441 SNNNNEKKDKNKAE

-462 LIGRLLLRD
+462 LIGRALLRD

-476 NILTHYETGFIME
+476 NILTHHETGFVME
-489 EQQGFLITHLG
+489 EQQGFLITDLG
-500 TESSKVIVKKVDNG
+500 TQSSKVVVKKVDNG

-522 DTPAARR
+522 DTPATQR
-529 NYVVKKKATYQEI
+529 NFVVKKKATFQEI

-550 IDKINKIIEEYKKTR
+550 LDKINKIIEEYKQTR
-565 NYEKGQFNIKD
+565 NYQSGRKIND

>member
-1 MSNNNSKPNNN
+1 MSNNNSKPKNNN
-12 NNNNPNQNTNQ
+12 NNNSNQNTNQ
-23 NYNNYN
+23 NYSNYN
-29 QNGYNGQNSYNTQ
+29 KNSYNGQNSYNNQ

-49 GYQEGYNQQYQN
+49 GYQEVYNQQYQN
-61 YNEQDYPEGY
+61 YNEQDYQE
-71 NQQYQNYNEQ
+71 EC
-81 DYPEGYNQQYQNY
+81 NQQYQNY
-94 NNANQQ
+94 NNSNQQ

-119 YNYGNQQNNN
+119 YNYGNQQNNG
-129 QQYQTYSGS
+129 QQYQNYPGS
-138 SNNQQ
+138 TNNQQ
-143 YQNYNNTNSQQGYN
+143 YQNYNNVNSQQNYN
-157 QQYQNYNN
+157 NQYQNYNN
-165 PAQNQQN
+165 PGQYQQN

-243 ELYSPVL
+243 ELYTPIL

-255 AMDSGEIK
+255 AMDSGEVK
-263 SDSDVNN
+263 SDSEINN
-270 FAIENYNSKGKNKNY
+270 FAIENYNSKGKNKDY

-331 SGNDISKSVFY
+331 SGNDISKSIFY

-360 VYKLNDDGS
+360 VYKLKDDGS
-369 KFERV
+369 KFEKV
-374 HDINFAEYKKIN
+374 HDINFAEYKKLN

-399 SKDEF
+399 SKDDF
-404 FKKYAIPTD
+404 FKKYAMPTD

-431 NAQEEKQSNN
+431 NAQEEKQSDN

-455 FTNSQLA
+455 FTKSQLA
-462 LIGRLLLRD
+462 LIGRALLRD

-500 TESSKVIVKKVDNG
+500 TESSKVIVKKIDNG

-529 NYVVKKKATYQEI
+529 NYVVKKKATFQEI

>member
-1 MSNNNSKPNNN
+1 MSNNNSKSNNN
-12 NNNNPNQNTNQ
+12 NSNQNTNQ
-23 NYNNYN
+23 NYSNYN
-29 QNGYNGQNSYNTQ
+29 QNSYNGQNSYNNQ
-42 YQNYNEQ
+42 YQNCNEQ

-61 YNEQDYPEGY
+61 YN
-71 NQQYQNYNEQ
+71 NS
-81 DYPEGYNQQYQNY
+81 
-94 NNANQQ
+94 NQQ

-108 YSNQNYQTNNQ
+108 YSNQNYQSNNQ
-119 YNYGNQQNNN
+119 YNYGNKQNYN
-129 QQYQTYSGS
+129 QQYQNYPGS
-138 SNNQQ
+138 TNNQQ
-143 YQNYNNTNSQQGYN
+143 YQNYNNVNSQQNYN
-157 QQYQNYNN
+157 NQYQNYNN

-331 SGNDISKSVFY
+331 SGNDISKTIFY
-342 NDKSI
+342 NDKTI

-360 VYKLNDDGS
+360 VYKLKDDGS

-404 FKKYAIPTD
+404 FKKYTIPTD

-431 NAQEEKQSNN
+431 NAQEEKQSDN

-462 LIGRLLLRD
+462 LIGRALLRD

-529 NYVVKKKATYQEI
+529 NYVVKKKATFQEI

>member
-1 MSNNNSKPNNN
+1 MSNYNSKPNNN
-12 NNNNPNQNTNQ
+12 NNNNLNQNTNQ
-23 NYNNYN
+23 NYSNYN
-29 QNGYNGQNSYNTQ
+29 QTEYNEQNSYNNQYENYNNQGYQEGYNQQ

-61 YNEQDYPEGY
+61 YN
-71 NQQYQNYNEQ
+71 NT
-81 DYPEGYNQQYQNY
+81 
-94 NNANQQ
+94 NQQ

-108 YSNQNYQTNNQ
+108 YSNQNYQNNNQ

-129 QQYQTYSGS
+129 QQYQNYPGS
-138 SNNQQ
+138 ASNQQ
-143 YQNYNNTNSQQGYN
+143 YQNYNNVNSQQSYN
-157 QQYQNYNN
+157 NQYQNYNN
-165 PAQNQQN
+165 PAQYQQN
-172 TQNNGQFYQ
+172 TQNNRQFYP
-181 NNNRPNNPQGF
+181 NNNRQNKPQEF

-203 PIVSSILGVVLL
+203 PIISSILGIVLL

-227 NKPISS
+227 NKPVSS

-243 ELYSPVL
+243 ELYTPVL

-255 AMDSGEIK
+255 AMDSGEVK
-263 SDSDVNN
+263 SDSEVNN
-270 FAIENYNSKGKNKNY
+270 FAIENYNSKGKNKDY

-318 DNSNKVNLIYQVE
+318 DNSNKVNLVYQVE
-331 SGNDISKSVFY
+331 SGNDISKTIFY

-347 WIHDTTNNNDTYI
+347 WIHDTSNNNDIYV
-360 VYKLNDDGS
+360 VYKLKDDGS
-369 KFERV
+369 KFEKV

-391 SISSEEFE
+391 LISSEEFG

-419 LGYKSL
+419 LGYKAL

-431 NAQEEKQSNN
+431 KAQEEQQNN
-441 NNNNNEKKDENKAE
+441 SNNNNEKKDENKAE

-462 LIGRLLLRD
+462 LIGRALLRD

-476 NILTHYETGFIME
+476 NILTHHETGFVME
-489 EQQGFLITHLG
+489 EQQGFLITDLG
-500 TESSKVIVKKVDNG
+500 TQSSKVVVKKVDNG

-522 DTPAARR
+522 DTPATQR
-529 NYVVKKKATYQEI
+529 NFVVKKKATFQEI

-550 IDKINKIIEEYKKTR
+550 LDKINKIIEEYKQTR
-565 NYEKGQFNIKD
+565 NYQNGRKIND

>member
-12 NNNNPNQNTNQ
+12 NNNSNQNTNQ
-23 NYNNYN
+23 NYSNYN
-29 QNGYNGQNSYNTQ
+29 QNGYNGQNSYNNQ

-61 YNEQDYPEGY
+61 YN
-71 NQQYQNYNEQ
+71 NS
-81 DYPEGYNQQYQNY
+81 
-94 NNANQQ
+94 NQQ

-108 YSNQNYQTNNQ
+108 YSNQNYQTNSQ
-119 YNYGNQQNNN
+119 YNYGNQQNNS
-129 QQYQTYSGS
+129 QQYQNYPGS
-138 SNNQQ
+138 TNNQQ
-143 YQNYNNTNSQQGYN
+143 YQNYNNINSQQGYN

-165 PAQNQQN
+165 PGQNQQN
-172 TQNNGQFYQ
+172 NQNDSQFYQ
-181 NNNRPNNPQGF
+181 NNRPNYPQGF

-233 IFSFGKKSDE
+233 IFSFGKKSDD
-243 ELYSPVL
+243 ELYTPVL

-255 AMDSGEIK
+255 AMDSGEVK
-263 SDSDVNN
+263 SDSEVNN
-270 FAIENYNSKGKNKNY
+270 FAIENYNSKGKNKDY
-285 IKYVYYDID
+285 IRYVYYDID

-318 DNSNKVNLIYQVE
+318 DNSNNVNLIYQVE
-331 SGNDISKSVFY
+331 SGNDISKTIFY

-347 WIHDTTNNNDTYI
+347 WIHDTSSNNDTYI
-360 VYKLNDDGS
+360 VYKLKDDGS

-404 FKKYAIPTD
+404 FKKYAMPTD

-431 NAQEEKQSNN
+431 NAQEEKQSDN

-462 LIGRLLLRD
+462 LIGRALLRD

-500 TESSKVIVKKVDNG
+500 TESSKVIVNKVDNG

-550 IDKINKIIEEYKKTR
+550 MDKINKIIEEYKKTR

>member
-1 MSNNNSKPNNN
+1 MNNNNSKPNNN
-12 NNNNPNQNTNQ
+12 KNSNQNTNQ
-23 NYNNYN
+23 NYSNYN
-29 QNGYNGQNSYNTQ
+29 QNGYNGQNNYNNQ

-61 YNEQDYPEGY
+61 YNEQDYQE
-71 NQQYQNYNEQ
+71 E
-81 DYPEGYNQQYQNY
+81 YNQQYQNY
-94 NNANQQ
+94 NNSNQQ

-119 YNYGNQQNNN
+119 YNYGNQQNNG
-129 QQYQTYSGS
+129 QQYQNYPGS
-138 SNNQQ
+138 TNNQQ
-143 YQNYNNTNSQQGYN
+143 YQNYNNVNSQQNYN
-157 QQYQNYNN
+157 NQYQNYKN

-181 NNNRPNNPQGF
+181 NNRSNNPQGF

-203 PIVSSILGVVLL
+203 PIVSSILGIVLL

-243 ELYSPVL
+243 ELYTPIL

-263 SDSDVNN
+263 SDSEVNN
-270 FAIENYNSKGKNKNY
+270 FAIENYNSKGKNKDY

-331 SGNDISKSVFY
+331 SGNDISKSIFY

-360 VYKLNDDGS
+360 VYKLKDDGS
-369 KFERV
+369 KFEKV
-374 HDINFAEYKKIN
+374 HDINLAEYKKIN

-404 FKKYAIPTD
+404 FKKYAMPTD

-419 LGYKSL
+419 LGYKAL

-431 NAQEEKQSNN
+431 NAQEEKQNDS

-455 FTNSQLA
+455 FTKSQLA
-462 LIGRLLLRD
+462 LIGRALLRD

-529 NYVVKKKATYQEI
+529 NYVVKKKATFQEI

>member
-1 MSNNNSKPNNN
+1 MSSNNSKPNNN
-12 NNNNPNQNTNQ
+12 NNNSNQNTNQ
-23 NYNNYN
+23 NYRNYN
-29 QNGYNGQNSYNTQ
+29 QNGYNGQNSYNNQ

-49 GYQEGYNQQYQN
+49 DYQEGYNQQYQN
-61 YNEQDYPEGY
+61 YNNS
-71 NQQYQNYNEQ
+71 NQQYQN
-81 DYPEGYNQQYQNY
+81 D
-94 NNANQQ
+94 
-100 YQNNQQYD
+100 QQYD

-119 YNYGNQQNNN
+119 YNYGNQQNNG
-129 QQYQTYSGS
+129 QQYQNYPGS
-138 SNNQQ
+138 TNNQQ
-143 YQNYNNTNSQQGYN
+143 YQNYNNVNSQQNYSN
-157 QQYQNYNN
+157 QYQNYNN

-192 NPNKKKKSKLV
+192 NPDKKKKSKLV

-243 ELYSPVL
+243 ELYTPIL

-255 AMDSGEIK
+255 AMDSGEVK
-263 SDSDVNN
+263 SDSEINN
-270 FAIENYNSKGKNKNY
+270 FAIENYNSKGKNKDY

-331 SGNDISKSVFY
+331 SGNDISKSIFY

-360 VYKLNDDGS
+360 VYKLKDDGS

-431 NAQEEKQSNN
+431 NAQEEKQSDN

-462 LIGRLLLRD
+462 LIGRALLRD

-529 NYVVKKKATYQEI
+529 NYVVKKKATFQEI

>member
-12 NNNNPNQNTNQ
+12 NNSNQNTNQ
-23 NYNNYN
+23 NYSNYN
-29 QNGYNGQNSYNTQ
+29 KNSYNEQNSYNNQ
-42 YQNYNEQ
+42 YQNYNEQVYQEGYNQQNYNEQ
-49 GYQEGYNQQYQN
+49 GYQEGH
-61 YNEQDYPEGY
+61 
-71 NQQYQNYNEQ
+71 
-81 DYPEGYNQQYQNY
+81 NQQYQNY
-94 NNANQQ
+94 NNSNQQ

-119 YNYGNQQNNN
+119 YNYGNQQNNA
-129 QQYQTYSGS
+129 
-138 SNNQQ
+138 QQ
-143 YQNYNNTNSQQGYN
+143 YQNYPGATNNQQRQNYNNINSQQNYN
-157 QQYQNYNN
+157 NQYQNYNN

-270 FAIENYNSKGKNKNY
+270 FAIENYNSKGKNKDY

-331 SGNDISKSVFY
+331 SGNDISKSIFY

-360 VYKLNDDGS
+360 VYKLKDDGS

-404 FKKYAIPTD
+404 FKKYAMPTD

-431 NAQEEKQSNN
+431 NAQEEKQSDN

-462 LIGRLLLRD
+462 LIGRALLRD

-529 NYVVKKKATYQEI
+529 NYVVKKKATFQEI

>member
-12 NNNNPNQNTNQ
+12 NNNQNQNTNQ
-23 NYNNYN
+23 NYSNYN
-29 QNGYNGQNSYNTQ
+29 QNDYNEQNSYNNQYQNYNNQGYQEGYNNQ

-49 GYQEGYNQQYQN
+49 SYQGS
-61 YNEQDYPEGY
+61 
-71 NQQYQNYNEQ
+71 
-81 DYPEGYNQQYQNY
+81 YNQQYQNY
-94 NNANQQ
+94 NNSNQQ

-129 QQYQTYSGS
+129 QQYQNYSGS

-143 YQNYNNTNSQQGYN
+143 YQNYNNANGQQGYN

-165 PAQNQQN
+165 PGQYQQN

-181 NNNRPNNPQGF
+181 NNNRPNNSQGF
-192 NPNKKKKSKLV
+192 DPNKKKKSKLV
-203 PIVSSILGVVLL
+203 PIVSSILGIVLL

-243 ELYSPVL
+243 ELYTPVL

-255 AMDSGEIK
+255 AMDSGEVK
-263 SDSDVNN
+263 SDSEVNN
-270 FAIENYNSKGKNKNY
+270 FAIENYNSKGKNKDY
-285 IKYVYYDID
+285 IRYVYYDID

-347 WIHDTTNNNDTYI
+347 WIHDTTNNNDTYV
-360 VYKLNDDGS
+360 VYKLKDDGS
-369 KFERV
+369 KFEKV

-419 LGYKSL
+419 LGYKAL

-431 NAQEEKQSNN
+431 NAQEEQKNSDKEKQ
-441 NNNNNEKKDENKAE
+441 ENKPE

-462 LIGRLLLRD
+462 LIGRALFYDSMDSLKSLRLD
-471 STSPE
+471 
-476 NILTHYETGFIME
+476 YDTGFTMSEHNGI
-489 EQQGFLITHLG
+489 LATSLG
-500 TESSKVIVKKVDNG
+500 TGGSIIQVVKNDTG
-514 IEILAADA
+514 IDIRVLDY
-522 DTPAARR
+522 DKPAAQRDFKV
-529 NYVVKKKATYQEI
+529 YKSVTYKEI
-542 KDKFKKED
+542 KEKLSKED
-550 IDKINKIIEEYKKTR
+550 IDKINKIIEEYKHTR
-565 NYEKGQFNIKD
+565 NYEKGQFSIKD

>member
-12 NNNNPNQNTNQ
+12 NNNSNQNTNQ
-23 NYNNYN
+23 NYSNYN
-29 QNGYNGQNSYNTQ
+29 QNGYNGQNSYNNQ

-61 YNEQDYPEGY
+61 YNEQDYQER
-71 NQQYQNYNEQ
+71 
-81 DYPEGYNQQYQNY
+81 YNQQYQNY
-94 NNANQQ
+94 NNSNQQ

-108 YSNQNYQTNNQ
+108 YSNQNYQTNSQ
-119 YNYGNQQNNN
+119 YNYGNQQNNS
-129 QQYQTYSGS
+129 QQYQNYPGS
-138 SNNQQ
+138 TNNQQ
-143 YQNYNNTNSQQGYN
+143 YQNYNNVNSQQSYN
-157 QQYQNYNN
+157 NQYQNYNN
-165 PAQNQQN
+165 PAQYQQN
-172 TQNNGQFYQ
+172 TQNNRQ
-181 NNNRPNNPQGF
+181 NKPQEF

-203 PIVSSILGVVLL
+203 PIISSILGIVLL

-243 ELYSPVL
+243 ELYTPVL

-255 AMDSGEIK
+255 AMDSGEVK
-263 SDSDVNN
+263 SDSEVNN
-270 FAIENYNSKGKNKNY
+270 FAIENYNSKGKNKDY

-318 DNSNKVNLIYQVE
+318 DNSNKVNLVYQVE
-331 SGNDISKSVFY
+331 SGNDISKTIFY

-347 WIHDTTNNNDTYI
+347 WIHDTSNNNDIYV
-360 VYKLNDDGS
+360 VYKLKDDGS
-369 KFERV
+369 KFEKV

-391 SISSEEFE
+391 LISSEEFG

-419 LGYKSL
+419 LGYKAL

-431 NAQEEKQSNN
+431 KAQEEQQNN
-441 NNNNNEKKDENKAE
+441 SKNNNEKKDENKAE

-462 LIGRLLLRD
+462 LIGRALLRD

-476 NILTHYETGFIME
+476 NILTHHETGFVME
-489 EQQGFLITHLG
+489 EQQGFLITDLG
-500 TESSKVIVKKVDNG
+500 TQSSKVVVKKVDNG

-522 DTPAARR
+522 DTPATQR
-529 NYVVKKKATYQEI
+529 NFVVKKKATFQEI

-550 IDKINKIIEEYKKTR
+550 LDKINKIIEEYKQTR
-565 NYEKGQFNIKD
+565 NYQSGRKIND

>member
-12 NNNNPNQNTNQ
+12 NISNQNTNQ
-23 NYNNYN
+23 NYSNYN
-29 QNGYNGQNSYNTQ
+29 QNGYNGQNIYNNQ
-42 YQNYNEQ
+42 YQNSNKQ

-61 YNEQDYPEGY
+61 YNEQDY
-71 NQQYQNYNEQ
+71 Q
-81 DYPEGYNQQYQNY
+81 EGYNQQYQNY
-94 NNANQQ
+94 NNSNQQ

-119 YNYGNQQNNN
+119 YNYGNQQNNG
-129 QQYQTYSGS
+129 QQYQNYSGLT
-138 SNNQQ
+138 NNQQ
-143 YQNYNNTNSQQGYN
+143 YQNYNNVNSQQNYN
-157 QQYQNYNN
+157 NQYQNYNN

-172 TQNNGQFYQ
+172 TQNNRQFYQ

-270 FAIENYNSKGKNKNY
+270 FAIENYNSKGKNKDY

-331 SGNDISKSVFY
+331 SGNDISKSIFY

-360 VYKLNDDGS
+360 VYKLKDDGS

-399 SKDEF
+399 SKNEF
-404 FKKYAIPTD
+404 FKKYAMPTD

-431 NAQEEKQSNN
+431 NAQEEKQSDN

-462 LIGRLLLRD
+462 LIGRALLRD

-500 TESSKVIVKKVDNG
+500 TESSKVIVNKVDNG

-550 IDKINKIIEEYKKTR
+550 MDKINKIIEEYKKTR

>member
-12 NNNNPNQNTNQ
+12 NNSNQNTNQ

-29 QNGYNGQNSYNTQ
+29 QNGYNGQNSYNNQYQNSNKQGYQEGYNQQ

-49 GYQEGYNQQYQN
+49 GYQEGYNQQYQS
-61 YNEQDYPEGY
+61 
-71 NQQYQNYNEQ
+71 
-81 DYPEGYNQQYQNY
+81 Y
-94 NNANQQ
+94 NNSNQQ

-108 YSNQNYQTNNQ
+108 YSNQNYQSNNQ
-119 YNYGNQQNNN
+119 YNYGNQQNYN
-129 QQYQTYSGS
+129 QQYQNYPGS
-138 SNNQQ
+138 TNNQQ
-143 YQNYNNTNSQQGYN
+143 YQNYNNVNSQQNYSN
-157 QQYQNYNN
+157 QYQNYNN

-331 SGNDISKSVFY
+331 SGNDISKSIFY

-360 VYKLNDDGS
+360 VYKLKDDGS

-431 NAQEEKQSNN
+431 NAQEEKQSDN

-455 FTNSQLA
+455 FNNYQLA
-462 LIGRLLLRD
+462 VIGRVLFYDSMDVINSLRLD
-471 STSPE
+471 H
-476 NILTHYETGFIME
+476 NTGFSIA
-489 EQQGFLITHLG
+489 GKNGTYGTSLG
-500 TESSKVIVKKVDNG
+500 NVGSDILVTKKSDG
-514 IEILAADA
+514 IDIKILDY
-522 DTPAARR
+522 DKPAAQRDFKI
-529 NYVVKKKATYQEI
+529 YKSVTYKEI
-542 KDKFKKED
+542 KEKISKED
-550 IDKINKIIEEYKKTR
+550 LDKINKVIEEYKKTD
-565 NYEKGQFNIKD
+565 NYQSGRYKIED

>member
-12 NNNNPNQNTNQ
+12 NNNSNQNTNQ
-23 NYNNYN
+23 NYSNYN
-29 QNGYNGQNSYNTQ
+29 QNDYNGQNSYNNQ

-61 YNEQDYPEGY
+61 YNEQDYQEGY
-71 NQQYQNYNEQ
+71 NQQYQNYNSS
-81 DYPEGYNQQYQNY
+81 
-94 NNANQQ
+94 NQQ

-119 YNYGNQQNNN
+119 YNYGNQQNYN
-129 QQYQTYSGS
+129 QQYQNYHGS
-138 SNNQQ
+138 TNNQQ
-143 YQNYNNTNSQQGYN
+143 YQNYNNVNSQQNYN
-157 QQYQNYNN
+157 NQYQNYNN

-360 VYKLNDDGS
+360 VYKLKDDGS

-374 HDINFAEYKKIN
+374 HDINFAEYKKIY

-431 NAQEEKQSNN
+431 NAQEQQQNN
-441 NNNNNEKKDENKAE
+441 NNNNEKKDEKKDENKAE

-462 LIGRLLLRD
+462 LIGRALLRD

-476 NILTHYETGFIME
+476 NILTHYETGAIME
-489 EQQGFLITHLG
+489 EQNGFLITHLG

-522 DTPAARR
+522 DTPASRR